1 MGDMKDMLRESMSNI
16 KTYGDTSP
24 RSGDRTDRT
33 QQYKGKNL
41 LELEGT
47 YEAAKFGGQ
56 NSPRRAAKGSA
67 RGSPK
72 NSRIGSP
79 GSGSK
84 GRK

>member
-1 MGDMKDMLRESMSNI
+1 MSNI

-24 RSGDRTDRT
+24 RGTGRADAT
-33 QQYKGKNL
+33 QTFKGKNL
-41 LELEGT
+41 LDLEGT

-56 NSPRRAAKGSA
+56 NSPRRATKGSA

-72 NSRIGSP
+72 NPARIGSP
-79 GSGSK
+79 GSKGS